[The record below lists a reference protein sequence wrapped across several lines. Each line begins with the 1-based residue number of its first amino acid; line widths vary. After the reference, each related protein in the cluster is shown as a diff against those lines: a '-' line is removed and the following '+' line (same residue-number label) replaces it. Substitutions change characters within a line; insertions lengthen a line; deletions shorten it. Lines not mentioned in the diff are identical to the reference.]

1 MFSRKIFL
9 QKKIFIV
16 FPHCWLLS
24 THGRTLC
31 ENFRNLPSRYLWKIS
46 WNHFYSILS
55 YTAPVNWFGPETR
68 AWDLIERVSETI
80 PLLRKR
86 QSTSGVLPFLFGQVQ
101 GGIHC
106 PIWARDSSLRLH
118 WEGVRN
124 TTTTLLWTSRLHFRK
139 KAEHFWLL
147 SLRSLWCSAFFIWSP
162 LMNACS
168 WKTFKVTL
176 TDANGH
182 ITLNTPVLVRSLKL
196 SSVEPSQY
204 LDGWPLG
211 NTGCCWHS
219 FLMFDEQEMNSFF
232 DKKCVCAF
240 CS

>member
-1 MFSRKIFL
+1 MFCLFYLAKSR
-9 QKKIFIV
+9 V
-16 FPHCWLLS
+16 ES
-24 THGRTLC
+24 TAQLGR
-31 ENFRNLPSRYLWKIS
+31 
-46 WNHFYSILS
+46 
-55 YTAPVNWFGPETR
+55 ETW
-68 AWDLIERVSETI
+68 AWDLVEWVSETV

-106 PIWARDSSLRLH
+106 PTRAVDLSLRLH

-124 TTTTLLWTSRLHFRK
+124 ATTLLRTSRLRFSK

-147 SLRSLWCSAFFIWSP
+147 SLRSLWCSAFFIWS
-162 LMNACS
+162 LGVKTCS

-219 FLMFDEQEMNSFF
+219 FLMFDEQEINQFF

>member
-1 MFSRKIFL
+1 ME
-9 QKKIFIV
+9 
-16 FPHCWLLS
+16 S
-24 THGRTLC
+24 TAQLGC
-31 ENFRNLPSRYLWKIS
+31 ETW
-46 WNHFYSILS
+46 
-55 YTAPVNWFGPETR
+55 
-68 AWDLIERVSETI
+68 AWDLVEWVSETV

-106 PIWARDSSLRLH
+106 PTRAVDLSLRLH

-124 TTTTLLWTSRLHFRK
+124 ATTLLKTSRLRFSK

-147 SLRSLWCSAFFIWSP
+147 SLRSLWCSAFFICS
-162 LMNACS
+162 LGVKTCS

-219 FLMFDEQEMNSFF
+219 FFSFF
-232 DKKCVCAF
+232 SFEWFELVPFPNDRWQRCWVLHRLCLVCG
-240 CS
+240 CSWTKNLDLPSKIWTETFQMPRHFSKQGPF